1 MNKFLQ
7 NVLLL
12 SLVSAVF
19 PAQVAA
25 HGGEDHSH
33 DEAPQVQ
40 VSGDKPS
47 RLTDGSL
54 FIPKAAQHQWQ
65 LRTRKVQQ
73 AEHQRSVELQ
83 AEVVL
88 DPAFGGLI
96 EAGQLGQ
103 LQAGPD
109 GWPTLGQ
116 QVRAGQ
122 VLAAI
127 APLDTSLDRSNQQAL
142 LAELDAQIALTQDR
156 IRRFEKLGTLM
167 PANELD
173 ALNIDLAGLK
183 KRREFAAK
191 GAGQLVPVV
200 APVSGVISQ
209 VHKLRG
215 QVVESQDALFQIVDP
230 SELFIAARLY
240 DTSLTLPANP
250 GASARLLA
258 GDNTNSGFPLQFQG
272 QGLQLQQQARPLW
285 FKALPK
291 AASTTASNTENTTPQ
306 LSVGQQLT
314 VVLSTGEVL
323 KGWAVPR
330 TALQKLDT
338 GETAVWVHQSAERF
352 IAQKVSPLPLNSE
365 EVVIVSGLHDGDRV
379 VVQAASLLAQ
389 VR

>member
-1 MNKFLQ
+1 MHKILQ
-7 NVLLL
+7 SLLL
-12 SLVSAVF
+12 SLVSAVV
-19 PAQVAA
+19 PAPVAA

-33 DEAPQVQ
+33 DEAPMVQ
-40 VSGDKPS
+40 ISGDKPS

-83 AEVVL
+83 AEVML

-96 EAGQLGQ
+96 EASQLGQ

-156 IRRFEKLGTLM
+156 IRRFEKLGTLV

-215 QVVESQDALFQIVDP
+215 QVVQSQDALFQIVDP
-230 SELFIAARLY
+230 SELLIAARLY
-240 DTSLTLPANP
+240 DTNLNLPVQP
-250 GASARLLA
+250 SASAMLLS
-258 GDNTNSGFPLQFQG
+258 GDNTSSGFQLQFQG

-291 AASTTASNTENTTPQ
+291 AASTTANATANNAPQ
-306 LSVGQQLT
+306 LSVGQPLT
-314 VVLSTGEVL
+314 VVLATGEVL

-352 IAQKVSPLPLNSE
+352 IAQKVSPLPLSAD

>member
-1 MNKFLQ
+1 MHKILQ
-7 NVLLL
+7 NLLLL
-12 SLVSAVF
+12 SLVSAVV
-19 PAQVAA
+19 PAPVAA

-33 DEAPQVQ
+33 DEVPMVQ

-83 AEVVL
+83 AEVML

-96 EAGQLGQ
+96 EASQLGQ

-156 IRRFEKLGTLM
+156 IRRFEKLGTLV

-173 ALNIDLAGLK
+173 ALNIDVAGLK
-183 KRREFAAK
+183 KRRDFAAK

-215 QVVESQDALFQIVDP
+215 QVVQSQDALFQIVDP
-230 SELFIAARLY
+230 AELLIAARLY
-240 DTSLTLPANP
+240 DTHLNLPVQP
-250 GASARLLA
+250 SASARLLA
-258 GDNTNSGFPLQFQG
+258 GDNTSSGFPLQFQG

-291 AASTTASNTENTTPQ
+291 TANTTENTVPQ
-306 LSVGQQLT
+306 LSVGQPLT
-314 VVLSTGEVL
+314 VMLSTGEVL

-352 IAQKVSPLPLNSE
+352 IAQKVSPLPLSAD

>member
-1 MNKFLQ
+1 MKKFLQ
-7 NVLLL
+7 NLLLL
-12 SLVSAVF
+12 SLVSAGF
-19 PAQVAA
+19 HAQVAA

-33 DEAPQVQ
+33 DEAPMVQ
-40 VSGDKPS
+40 ISGDKPS

-54 FIPKAAQHQWQ
+54 FIPKAAQQQWQ

-73 AEHQRSVELQ
+73 AKHQRSIELQ

-96 EAGQLGQ
+96 EAVQLGQ

-109 GWPTLGQ
+109 GWPTLGL
-116 QVRAGQ
+116 QVNAGQ

-142 LAELDAQIALTQDR
+142 LAELDAQIALNRDR
-156 IRRFEKLGTLM
+156 IRRFEKLGNLV

-191 GAGQLVPVV
+191 GAGQLLPVI
-200 APVSGVISQ
+200 APVSGVISK
-209 VHKLRG
+209 VYKLRG
-215 QVVESQDALFQIVDP
+215 QVVDSRDALFQIVDP
-230 SELFIAARLY
+230 AQLLIEARLY
-240 DTSLTLPANP
+240 DNRLTLPAQP
-250 GASARLLA
+250 AASALLLA
-258 GDNTNSGFPLQFQG
+258 QQHQPKAVGFALQLSG
-272 QGLQLQQQARPLW
+272 QGLLLQQQARPLW
-285 FKALPK
+285 FKPVANANSAL
-291 AASTTASNTENTTPQ
+291 PQ
-306 LSVGQQLT
+306 LSVGQPLT
-314 VVLSTGEVL
+314 VMLATGEAL
-323 KGWAVPR
+323 TGWAVPR

-338 GETAVWVHQSAERF
+338 GETAVWVHQSPERF
-352 IAQKVSPLPLNSE
+352 IAQKVSPLPLNAD

>member
-1 MNKFLQ
+1 MKKTVQHL
-7 NVLLL
+7 LLL

-19 PAQVAA
+19 SAQVAA
-25 HGGEDHSH
+25 HGGEEHSH
-33 DEAPQVQ
+33 DEAPIVQ
-40 VSGDKPS
+40 ISGDKPS

-54 FIPKAAQHQWQ
+54 FIPKAAQQQWQ

-73 AEHQRSVELQ
+73 AEHARSIEMQ

-96 EAGQLGQ
+96 EAVQLGQ

-116 QVRAGQ
+116 KVTAGQ

-142 LAELDAQIALTQDR
+142 LAELDAQIALNRDR
-156 IRRFEKLGTLM
+156 IRRFEKLGTLV

-191 GAGQLVPVV
+191 GAGQLLPVV
-200 APVSGVISQ
+200 APVSGVISK
-209 VHKLRG
+209 VYKLRG
-215 QVVESQDALFQIVDP
+215 QVVDSRDALFQIVDP
-230 SELFIAARLY
+230 AQLLIAARLY
-240 DTSLTLPANP
+240 DNSLTLPAQP
-250 GASARLLA
+250 AASALLLA
-258 GDNTNSGFPLQFQG
+258 QQPQSKAAGFALQLSG

-285 FKALPK
+285 FKPVADANSALP
-291 AASTTASNTENTTPQ
+291 A
-306 LSVGQQLT
+306 LSVGQPLT
-314 VVLSTGEVL
+314 VVLATGEKL

-338 GETAVWVHQSAERF
+338 GETAVWVHQSPERF
-352 IAQKVSPLPLNSE
+352 IAQKVSPLPLSAD
-365 EVVIVSGLHDGDRV
+365 EVVIVGGLHDGDRV

>member
-1 MNKFLQ
+1 MHKILQ
-7 NVLLL
+7 NLLLL
-12 SLVSAVF
+12 SMVSAVV
-19 PAQVAA
+19 PAPVAA

-33 DEAPQVQ
+33 DEAPMVQ
-40 VSGDKPS
+40 ASGDKPS

-83 AEVVL
+83 AEVML

-96 EAGQLGQ
+96 EASQLGQ
-103 LQAGPD
+103 LQAGPA

-156 IRRFEKLGTLM
+156 IRRFEKLGTLV

-215 QVVESQDALFQIVDP
+215 QVVESQDALFQIVDQ
-230 SELFIAARLY
+230 SELLIAARLY
-240 DTSLTLPANP
+240 DTNLNLPVQP
-250 GASARLLA
+250 SVSAMLLS

-285 FKALPK
+285 FKTLPK
-291 AASTTASNTENTTPQ
+291 AASATENTAPQ
-306 LSVGQQLT
+306 LSVGQPLT

-352 IAQKVSPLPLNSE
+352 IAQKVSPLPLSAD

>member
-1 MNKFLQ
+1 MNKMLQ
-7 NVLLL
+7 NLLLL

-33 DEAPQVQ
+33 KEAPQVQ

-73 AEHQRSVELQ
+73 AEHQRSLELQ
-83 AEVVL
+83 AEVML

-96 EAGQLGQ
+96 EASQLGQ

-156 IRRFEKLGTLM
+156 IRRFEKLGTLV

-230 SELFIAARLY
+230 SELLIAARLY
-240 DTSLTLPANP
+240 DTNLTLPAKP
-250 GASARLLA
+250 GASAMLLS
-258 GDNTNSGFPLQFQG
+258 GNNTSSGFPLQFQG

-285 FKALPK
+285 FKAQPK
-291 AASTTASNTENTTPQ
+291 AENTSTNTTPQ
-306 LSVGQQLT
+306 LSVGQPLT

-352 IAQKVSPLPLNSE
+352 IAQKVSPLPLSAD

-379 VVQAASLLAQ
+379 VVKAASLLAQ

>member
-7 NVLLL
+7 NLLLL
-12 SLVSAVF
+12 SLVSTMF
-19 PAQVAA
+19 SAQVAA

-65 LRTRKVQQ
+65 LRTRKVQLAQ
-73 AEHQRSVELQ
+73 HQRSIELQ
-83 AEVVL
+83 AEVIL

-156 IRRFEKLGTLM
+156 IRRFKQLGTLV

-183 KRREFAAK
+183 RRREFAAK
-191 GAGQLVPVV
+191 GTGQLVPVV

-230 SELFIAARLY
+230 AELLIAARLY
-240 DTSLTLPANP
+240 DNSLTLPAAP
-250 GASARLLA
+250 SASAILLA
-258 GDNTNSGFPLQFQG
+258 GNNTGSGFPLLFQG

-285 FKALPK
+285 FKPQPK
-291 AASTTASNTENTTPQ
+291 AANTSANTTPQ
-306 LSVGQQLT
+306 LSVGQPLT
-314 VVLSTGEVL
+314 VVLATGEL
-323 KGWAVPR
+323 LSGWAVPR

-352 IAQKVSPLPLNSE
+352 IAQKVSPLPLNAN